1 LKPGG
6 RLIFVDH
13 FSPAENLAPLTRLEW
28 TFLDSLHDPNFSLP
42 TMDEFIA
49 QLAQAGFDVSDELQA
64 LGNGLNVLQSWKRV
78 VL

>member
-42 TMDEFIA
+42 TIDEFKS
-49 QLAQAGFDVSDELQA
+49 QLAQAGFDVSDEHQVLGKGLIVLQA
-64 LGNGLNVLQSWKRV
+64 WKRD